1 MDDRAIGRL
10 TNNLKFQELVRVK
23 NRLSWTLAI
32 IALTLFFGYLSVVA
46 LWPAYIGEPVA
57 AGTTLTNGIVFGL
70 AIVISAIVLTGI
82 YVAIAN
88 GKIDRL
94 TKELQ
99 EEALQ

>member
-1 MDDRAIGRL
+1 MDDSAIVRL
-10 TNNLKFQELVRVK
+10 RNNPKFQELVRVK

-46 LWPAYIGEPVA
+46 LWPAYIGAPFA

-82 YVAIAN
+82 YVAVAN

-94 TKELQ
+94 TRELQ
-99 EEALQ
+99 KEIPR